1 MSPVAPGPERR
12 SPSVVPGPSPG
23 GSSGSTEHERM
34 QQQPQASEMPRQ
46 TVLMWGAGGTAQEV
60 PVEYSP
66 PQVWRYHPTHAYHT
80 AEATQ

>member
-1 MSPVAPGPERR
+1 MSPVTGQERR
-12 SPSVVPGPSPG
+12 SPSIVPGPSPG

-34 QQQPQASEMPRQ
+34 QQTQAAEVPRQ
-46 TVLMWGAGGTAQEV
+46 TVLMWGAGGAAQEV

-66 PQVWRYHPTHAYHT
+66 PQVWRYHPSHYHT